1 MGVPSE
7 ESRYICCNCQRV
19 KKWLSCRGVDSGW
32 KGWLWGR
39 DIEEDGEGNGK
50 EKEGEM
56 EGKKRFKRGE
66 LAGGRLDEKE
76 EKTGED
82 GEDGGLEDEED
93 GGED

>member
-1 MGVPSE
+1 
-7 ESRYICCNCQRV
+7 
-19 KKWLSCRGVDSGW
+19 
-32 KGWLWGR
+32 
-39 DIEEDGEGNGK
+39 
-50 EKEGEM
+50 M